1 MTTFL
6 FLLACAKPPVTAH
19 GVGFDGLERALR
31 SGPVA
36 LSPVV
41 VVADQPAPPLPP
53 LHEPTEIERRLLD
66 ADAHL
71 SAPTVLDPDVPEIA
85 SFLRN
90 DFVGVLR
97 FGGGL
102 VRMGETTLEVR
113 ARIIEF
119 HQGAEMRAQ
128 GAAWLAQTVSEVMA
142 RAGVVSTPAEG
153 ANPPPVTRSSLRGTH
168 ELDGRDNLNLPRVT
182 VAPTPMAAGGEG
194 YLVVPYLR
202 NYYAHNGG
210 WFVGQEWGCSGG
222 ARVEA
227 LLVVYDRATGQ
238 PAWWQ
243 VATGRHVQEMKA
255 QPSRAQLDQFLLY
268 AENQVDQ
275 SFQLGFLR

>member
-6 FLLACAKPPVTAH
+6 FLLGCAKPPVTFH
-19 GVGFDGLERALR
+19 GAGFDDLDRALR
-31 SGPVA
+31 GATVEVA
-36 LSPVV
+36 TVV

-53 LHEPTEIERRLLD
+53 LHEPTEIERRLLEG
-66 ADAHL
+66 DAHL
-71 SAPTVLDPDVPEIA
+71 APPTVLDPDVPEIA

-102 VRMGETTLEVR
+102 VRMGETTLEAR

-128 GAAWLAQTVSEVMA
+128 GSAWLAETVADVTRGA
-142 RAGVVSTPAEG
+142 GIVTRAAEG
-153 ANPPPVTRSSLRGTH
+153 VAPPPVTRSSVRGSN
-168 ELDGRDNLNLPRVT
+168 ELDGRDNLNLPRVA
-182 VAPTPMAAGGEG
+182 VAPQPMTPGGDG

-202 NYYAHNGG
+202 SYYAHNGG

-227 LLVVYDRATGQ
+227 LVVVYDRASGQ

-243 VATGRHVQEMKA
+243 VATGRHVEEMKA

-268 AENQVDQ
+268 AEDEVEEA
-275 SFQLGFLR
+275 LRRGFLR